1 MLLRKSHSN
10 AAYAALVVLL
20 LLAFG
25 LGGSSRADVPQLLWL
40 RPASILCLGAGLIT
54 IQREHI
60 RGYASMIGIMGFAVA
75 LPLLQSIPLPPSIWQ
90 GLPGREIV
98 AQIDQ
103 AVGAG
108 RLWRPVSLAPS
119 ETVNALGSMALPVAI
134 LVLGIQLAP
143 RRQAALVTLP
153 LAMGMLGAL
162 LGMLQLLDAD
172 DSGLY
177 LFDITNKGSPVG
189 LFANRNHQ
197 AVALSCL
204 IPLGAVALRLFW
216 PRHWPARAR
225 SAAALLGLIVTF
237 VLVLVTGSRAGL
249 LSSLVA
255 TALVVFLG
263 PKMDVRSPY
272 SGAIQRPFLPAIRS
286 AFVAG
291 IGLIA
296 VWQDRDLA
304 LRRLLETAPQ
314 DDLRAEILPTLWRI
328 AQEQGFWGTGIGSF
342 ERVYQIHEPAHLL
355 GPAYVNHAHNDWL
368 ELLITGGWPAILLSF
383 AAAVLI
389 TLRFSQLWSA
399 YRVDEMQALR
409 WAGFICIVILS
420 LASFSDYPLRT
431 PYLAGLFA
439 LCLVWFFSPAIQ
451 RG

>member
-1 MLLRKSHSN
+1 
-10 AAYAALVVLL
+10 
-20 LLAFG
+20 
-25 LGGSSRADVPQLLWL
+25 
-40 RPASILCLGAGLIT
+40 
-54 IQREHI
+54 
-60 RGYASMIGIMGFAVA
+60 MIGIMACAVA
-75 LPLLQSIPLPPSIWQ
+75 LPLLQSIPLPPTIWQ
-90 GLPGREIV
+90 GLPGRALV

-103 AVGAG
+103 VAG
-108 RLWRPVSLAPS
+108 TGQLWRPLSLAPA
-119 ETVNALGSMALPVAI
+119 ETVNAAGSLALPVAI
-134 LVLGIQLAP
+134 LILGIQLAP
-143 RRQAALVTLP
+143 RRQAALVALP
-153 LAMGMLGAL
+153 VVMGMLGAL
-162 LGMLQLLDAD
+162 LGMVQILGAHDNT
-172 DSGLY
+172 LY

-189 LFANRNHQ
+189 VFANRNHQ

-204 IPLGAVALRLFW
+204 IPLGAAALHLVW
-216 PRHWPARAR
+216 PEHWPAKAR
-225 SAAALLGLIVTF
+225 SAAALLGLVVIL

-249 LSSLVA
+249 LTSLVA

-263 PKMDVRSPY
+263 PKMDGRSPY
-272 SGAIQRPFLPAIRS
+272 SGAIQRRFLPAIFS

-291 IGLIA
+291 IGLVA
-296 VWQDRDLA
+296 VWQGRDLA

-328 AQEQGFWGTGIGSF
+328 VQEYGFWGTGIGSF

-368 ELLITGGWPAILLSF
+368 ELLITGGRPAILLCF
-383 AAAVLI
+383 ATAFLL
-389 TLRFSQLWSA
+389 TLRFSQLWRS

-431 PYLAGLFA
+431 PYLAGLFV

-451 RG
+451 RA